1 MKILMMEFNW
11 DIIANIVQND
21 ILFDQII
28 SAHWVWI
35 VDSLS

>member
-28 SAHWVWI
+28 SAH
-35 VDSLS
+35 

>member
-21 ILFDQII
+21 ILLDPII
-28 SAHWVWI
+28 SAH
-35 VDSLS
+35 